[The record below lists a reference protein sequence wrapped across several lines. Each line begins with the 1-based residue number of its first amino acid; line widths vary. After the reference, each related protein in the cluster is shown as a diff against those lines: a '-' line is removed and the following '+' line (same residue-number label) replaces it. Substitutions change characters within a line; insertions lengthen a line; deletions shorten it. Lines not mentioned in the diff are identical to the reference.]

1 MNYRE
6 AKDFAVLRNIDN
18 KNVYLQMTS
27 MNFWLVIFLI
37 ALYLIITDQ
46 KFSIQFYIFFKYL
59 GVEIQRRIMMIQ
71 YHPFWIRNP
80 IGQWLMLRKYQ
91 KIVSQLEKELT
102 EN

>member
-1 MNYRE
+1 
-6 AKDFAVLRNIDN
+6 
-18 KNVYLQMTS
+18 MTS
-27 MNFWLVIFLI
+27 INFWLVIFLI

-59 GVEIQRRIMMIQ
+59 GVETKRRMLMIQ

-91 KIVSQLEKELT
+91 KIVSQLEKERT
-102 EN
+102 KDQP

>member
-1 MNYRE
+1 
-6 AKDFAVLRNIDN
+6 
-18 KNVYLQMTS
+18 MTS
-27 MNFWLVIFLI
+27 INFWLVIFLI

-59 GVEIQRRIMMIQ
+59 GVEIQRRILMIQ

-91 KIVSQLEKELT
+91 KIVSQLEKERI
-102 EN
+102 ENLSQDNL